1 MVPEPVSAAKDD
13 EGPGEGDDDT
23 RVISPQA
30 RKDFPDIDYSLMP
43 SDEDAFFDPVVR
55 ESQAA
60 LAERG
65 YAFLAWL
72 RSRDEGEVAVGT
84 HSAFLFALLNA
95 AVVADDE
102 PGTGWRAW
110 FAAGELRSTWIRFE
124 PS

>member
-1 MVPEPVSAAKDD
+1 
-13 EGPGEGDDDT
+13 
-23 RVISPQA
+23 
-30 RKDFPDIDYSLMP
+30 MP
-43 SDEDAFFDPVVR
+43 SDEDAFFDPAVR

-72 RSRDEGEVAVGT
+72 RSREEGEVAVGT

-102 PGTGWRAW
+102 PGTGLRAW
-110 FAAGELRSTWIRFE
+110 FAAGELRLRWVRGGASCAAIYTVASRRAGRQGGR
-124 PS
+124 SAGL